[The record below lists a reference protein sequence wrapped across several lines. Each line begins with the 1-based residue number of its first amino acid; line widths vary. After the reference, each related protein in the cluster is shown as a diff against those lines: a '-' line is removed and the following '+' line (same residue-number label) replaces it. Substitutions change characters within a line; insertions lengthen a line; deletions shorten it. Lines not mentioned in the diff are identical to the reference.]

1 MAKVTKPL
9 ALDETLKTVAKD
21 STLQDA
27 AESIGKLAESMAE
40 FVDYQKRQTAHY
52 PIWDDAK
59 GEFTNESIKAW
70 LDSEADGIIY
80 GVKQPKDARQV
91 CIKTLGNA
99 GIPNPVPST
108 LAQVGSD
115 PYFGRGAFRYY
126 NVNATVDDNGVYH
139 VTGID
144 RFGGFVNDGTKDVFT
159 LTPVRYERQTDT
171 GDGYIEL
178 AFSDTPRNGLHR
190 EQRSADYTTGEP
202 MPFMLRA
209 KYAMSIDGSGKP
221 WSITDAKPANRT
233 VSQSNLGTTC
243 AKKGTHYSGLTAADD
258 AYLYDMFLMKYA
270 NKSSQS
276 VFAGCTSHTEQ
287 VHPTMAESGV
297 KRVVVAKSDADKWPV
312 GAAFMLGKQT
322 TATTDRQSAECYN
335 VFDALRL
342 TSKVAVDDSNTAL
355 YFSDTQETFDVSRD
369 YLLSTAPWR
378 TGACDGIVYDG
389 SPTSPTSGREPF
401 VLQGIETAFG
411 AYEIIHD
418 GMASNDG
425 SGWVLGVANTMAN
438 VSTSA
443 YTANYTTVCEM
454 PKQTNDNWFW
464 PLSSAKVGG
473 AYTPV
478 GTGGS
483 ATSGVGDGIYLN
495 KIATTGTRE
504 VLSRGYLDIGSA
516 AGLRCVAL
524 SGGLGAAGWFVCSR
538 LSLNGRNGVN
548 FAD

>member
-1 MAKVTKPL
+1 MAKITKPL

-21 STLQDA
+21 ATLQNVA
-27 AESIGKLAESMAE
+27 QSIDKLANSMTE
-40 FVDYQKRQTAHY
+40 FVDDQKQQAKKY
-52 PIWDDAK
+52 PIWDSAK
-59 GEFTNESIKAW
+59 KEFTNESIKAW
-70 LDSEADGIIY
+70 LDSECDGIIY
-80 GVKQPKDARQV
+80 GVKQPKDQRTT
-91 CIKTLGNA
+91 CIKTLGNS

-115 PYFGRGAFRYY
+115 PYFDRGAFRHYD
-126 NVNATVDDNGVYH
+126 VNATVDDNGVYH

-144 RFGGFVNDGTKDVFT
+144 RFGGFVNDGTEDVFV
-159 LTPVRYERQTDT
+159 LTPIRYERRTDT
-171 GDGYIEL
+171 GDGYVEL
-178 AFSDTPRNGLHR
+178 AFCDTPRNGLYR
-190 EQRSADYTTGEP
+190 EQRSADYATGEP

-243 AKKGTHYSGLTAADD
+243 AKKGTYYSGLTAADD
-258 AYLYDMFLMKYA
+258 AYLYDIFMMKYA

-287 VHPTMAESGV
+287 VHPTMAENGV
-297 KRVVVAKSDADKWPV
+297 KRVVVAKSDADKWPI
-312 GAAFMLGKQT
+312 GSAFMLGQQT
-322 TATTDRQSAECYN
+322 TATTDRQNAECYN

-355 YFSDTQETFDVSRD
+355 YFADAPSVFDVSRD

-401 VLQGIETAFG
+401 VLQGIEIAFG

-425 SGWVLGVANTMAN
+425 SGWVLGIVNTMVN

-443 YTANYTTVCEM
+443 YTASYRTICEM
-454 PKQTNDNWFW
+454 PKQASDNWYW
-464 PLSSAKVGG
+464 PLHSAKVGG

-483 ATSGVGDGIYLN
+483 ATSGVGDGIYVN
-495 KIATTGTRE
+495 GIATTGTRE
-504 VLSRGYLDIGSA
+504 VLSRGTLRDGSL
-516 AGLRCVAL
+516 AGLRCVSL
-524 SGGLGAAGWFVCSR
+524 NNGLGAARWYFCSR
-538 LSLNGRNGVN
+538 LSINGRNGVN